1 MVDMSDEQ
9 DKGFKVTDR
18 RQAHEDEAAEDA
30 AEEAAEDA
38 AAKIVDDVEVT
49 EDAAEEVAAE
59 AEADVPPE
67 EDGPQMGG
75 DIPLTFAT
83 FALSLGDSAMIH
95 LGLVPHPATNEPQQ
109 DLAAARQTIDILGIL
124 EEKTRGNL
132 DENEAQLMSQLLYNL
147 RMQFVRAGS
156 A

>member
-1 MVDMSDEQ
+1 MSDEN

-18 RQAHEDEAAEDA
+18 RVVNEDEEAEEQVEDTVEEDVAVDEATDDAADEVAEAAAADADAPAED
-30 AEEAAEDA
+30 ED
-38 AAKIVDDVEVT
+38 
-49 EDAAEEVAAE
+49 
-59 AEADVPPE
+59 P
-67 EDGPQMGG
+67 GPQMGG
-75 DIPLTFAT
+75 DIPLSFAT
-83 FALSLGDSAMIH
+83 FVLSLGDSAMIH
-95 LGLVPHPATNEPQQ
+95 LGLVPHPATNEPQK

-132 DENEAQLMSQLLYNL
+132 DENEQQLMTQLLYNL